1 MMIPIICLIVLGAN
15 SNPPANVESPRK
27 AIEAGISWLTKHQ
40 SPEGYWDVNEY
51 WINNTAGGTACPQ
64 GAGAHVSDVGIT
76 ALALMALVHDER
88 TVKKG
93 THATSIL
100 RATKWLIS
108 AQDEKSGLLCE
119 QLGVTFLYD
128 HAIATAAL
136 AETLTLCKG
145 KKHFEE
151 LPVDDLKETLQAAL
165 LVIQKSRNPKGVWR
179 YQVSPIGENDTS
191 ITGWMLAAVEALKP
205 HVTVKTQTIEESV
218 AKWIEKVTDPE
229 TARTGYDTIGSMSA
243 RVTGVNDDFST
254 DKGEAMTAVALRCR
268 LYCGQTDNQN
278 PIIKRQAELLLTQP
292 PLWEPEA
299 KTVDMYY
306 WYHSTLALSQL
317 NGKTWRKWKKPM
329 QAAALAGQCDE
340 KNDYKGSW
348 DPVGTWGWS
357 GGRIYSTALM
367 VLILEEIDS

>member
-1 MMIPIICLIVLGAN
+1 
-15 SNPPANVESPRK
+15 
-27 AIEAGISWLTKHQ
+27 
-40 SPEGYWDVNEY
+40 
-51 WINNTAGGTACPQ
+51 
-64 GAGAHVSDVGIT
+64 
-76 ALALMALVHDER
+76 MALVHDER

-191 ITGWMLAAVEALKP
+191 ITGWMLAAIEALKP

-317 NGKTWRKWKKPM
+317 SGKNWRKWKKPM
-329 QAAALAGQCDE
+329 QAAALAGQRDE